1 MHDRLKS
8 AFDAVHTE
16 DALKGSTLAY
26 ISAQAEKQQRN
37 FRPMVRLVPALA
49 CLLLLVMSFAGYR
62 LYFTPTSVISID
74 INPSLELG
82 VNRFDR
88 IVSVTSYNADGE
100 ELASQLQIRF
110 MDYSEALEQ
119 ILSNDTVEACLSEDN
134 TLSIAVVGDDTTQ
147 CSRLLSGVEYCTTGH
162 ENAHCYSTSTEEVA
176 AAHDC
181 GLSYGKYKALLE
193 LQALDPSITA
203 EDIQDMTMR
212 QIQDLIDAL
221 SETDTDSA
229 SIEEETSGHHGQG
242 YPGKGQDHQDQ
253 SDLDSC
259 TETTGQGSGQG
270 AGNGDG
276 QGSGQGPGYGDG
288 QGNGQGSGQGP
299 GNGDG
304 QGNGQGPGTGDGQ
317 GNGQGS
323 GNGDGQGNHRGSQH
337 RN

>member
-8 AFDAVHTE
+8 AFDAVHAE
-16 DALKGSTLAY
+16 DTLKESTLSY
-26 ISAQAEKQQRN
+26 VTAQTEKQQQHH
-37 FRPMVRLVPALA
+37 FRPMARLVPALA
-49 CLLLLVMSFAGYR
+49 CILLLVMGFGGYR

-82 VNRFDR
+82 VNRFDQ

-119 ILSNDTVEACLSEDN
+119 ILANDMVEACLSEDN

-147 CSRLLSGVEYCTTGH
+147 CDRLLSGVEYCTTGH

-181 GLSYGKYKALLE
+181 GLSYGKYKVFLE

-212 QIQDLIDAL
+212 QIRDLIDTL
-221 SETDTDSA
+221 SGTDTADTQTTDTD
-229 SIEEETSGHHGQG
+229 EETSGHHGQG
-242 YPGKGQDHQDQ
+242 YPGKGQEHQYQ
-253 SDLDSC
+253 NDLESC
-259 TETTGQGSGQG
+259 IETEAT
-270 AGNGDG
+270 
-276 QGSGQGPGYGDG
+276 G
-288 QGNGQGSGQGP
+288 QGNGLGQ

-304 QGNGQGPGTGDGQ
+304 QGNGQGQGSGQGPGNSDGQ
-317 GNGQGS
+317 GNGQGPGNS
-323 GNGDGQGNHRGSQH
+323 DGQGNGQGPGNGNGQGNHRGSQH
-337 RN
+337 GN